1 MPASPLNSLPNDP
14 DLPSDSGFIESE
26 SNDSWADFVDLS
38 GAGERTLAPELR
50 SSGSPDD
57 SFAVNSKFAMTMKG
71 DGDLEEEGFEASRL
85 PEIIGGYQVG
95 RRLGR
100 GGMGEV
106 FLAEHRSMGRTV
118 ALKILPIRWLNRAS
132 SVDRFYEEIRAA
144 SRLMHPNIVTAFDA
158 GQAEGIHYL
167 AMEYV
172 DGVTLSQAVA
182 QEGPMSVG
190 DATSAIRQAAFA
202 LHHAHTAGI
211 IHRDVKPGNL
221 MRSREGTI
229 KLLDLGLA
237 RFSHQWHSAGRSGE
251 RGDEVDPK
259 SVASGSGDSPSPGDS
274 SDFPMPGSSLQI
286 VSSRRRS
293 LLGTLSFISP
303 EQLENPEAA
312 DARSDQYSLGAT
324 LFYLLVGHPPFQGEL
339 IDQVY
344 GHRHGEIP
352 DLMSFRQDVD
362 LTLANVVNRMLAK
375 RPAERY
381 GSMDEVA
388 RAMAPYDNDRS
399 TPAWVLDFSQRKSSD
414 EGSTAGEPSRKSNL
428 TRTEGLSILGIDLG
442 MTHAATAVGLSDR
455 RIQGGWPVAGDG
467 GPQSLFRMA
476 VAELSSAIKSTGS
489 PGNSSPLLFGQPA
502 YELRRNHPRRVSHCQ
517 MMYFDRPDLQRR
529 IDGRMCPAEVTAALC
544 LRHLVGT
551 TLMNH
556 ELARQAGIT
565 DADLIG
571 EKGLPAGKAYQS
583 IDTVLGSNWHRHET
597 WPDAVA
603 ITVPTCYDQ
612 LHRRAIHTAAQL
624 AGLPST
630 RLIDRS
636 LAVTRFA
643 LEQSQPGSTTRYKY
657 KGTDESDE
665 DGLNSMID
673 DLDAA
678 VLYVGLTG
686 QALDVAVLR
695 KRNLKI
701 EQLASAGHWR
711 HGSIVWTS
719 RLVELI
725 SSKLAQLPSAAKQFD
740 PKSPDAQRQRLIYA
754 AKVQMAGERAMNSLL
769 LMPST
774 KVEIQHL
781 GQTQTITITRDQWL
795 AACEDLLQAIEQAIQ
810 TSCQRADVNLET
822 LTKCFVLSPILR
834 LPPIRQ
840 RVFAGLPPSA
850 EVEFFDYT
858 DAARGAVACV
868 AAELPGNR
876 GGLLPVQ
883 SRTSHSVGF
892 IVADR
897 GGNRK
902 ILPIIA
908 RQTNTP
914 ARSNRQLGG
923 KTKDNH
929 LTLAL
934 VESSGVDDEAW
945 QTLGRHSIAVNP
957 GDQAPVRRLGF
968 EIDINGLLSVHI
980 ERPELGRT
988 VQLPALPQLAV
999 TTEQWEDWREWVAAH
1014 A

>member
-1 MPASPLNSLPNDP
+1 MGANQ
-14 DLPSDSGFIESE
+14 SGSIEPE
-26 SNDSWADFVDLS
+26 SGDSWADVVQLS
-38 GAGERTLAPELR
+38 GTGEQTLAPDQH
-50 SSGSPDD
+50 SSGDNDD
-57 SFAVNSKFAMTMKG
+57 SFAISSQFAIAAD
-71 DGDLEEEGFEASRL
+71 DGRKIAGQGSEDPDESRL
-85 PEIIGGYQVG
+85 PEFIGGYQIG
-95 RRLGR
+95 KRLGS

-106 FLAEHRSMGRTV
+106 FMAVHRSMGRNV
-118 ALKILPIRWLNRAS
+118 ALKILPIRWLHRAS

-158 GQAEGIHYL
+158 GQAEGIHFL

-182 QEGPMSVG
+182 QEGPMSIG

-237 RFSHQWHSAGRSGE
+237 RFSYQWHSAERSGE
-251 RGDEVDPK
+251 PGYPDVTSSDADRNADSS
-259 SVASGSGDSPSPGDS
+259 SVQDS
-274 SDFPMPGSSLQI
+274 SDPPSPGSSLQI

-303 EQLENPEAA
+303 EQLEDPESA

-362 LTLANVVNRMLAK
+362 LTLANVVRRMLAK
-375 RPAERY
+375 RPGERY

-399 TPAWVLDFSQRKSSD
+399 TPAWVLDFSQRKLSD
-414 EGSTAGEPSRKSNL
+414 EGSTSGEPNRKTTS
-428 TRTEGLSILGIDLG
+428 TSTEGLSILGIDLG

-455 RIQGGWPVAGDG
+455 RIQAGWPVAGDG

-476 VAELSSAIKSTGS
+476 VAELSSPITSAGS
-489 PGNSSPLLFGQPA
+489 SGNSSSLLFGQPA

-517 MMYFDRPDLQRR
+517 LMYFDRPDLQRR
-529 IDGRMCPAEVTAALC
+529 IDGRMCPAEVATSLC

-556 ELARQAGIT
+556 ELARDAGIT
-565 DADLIG
+565 NADLIS
-571 EKGLPAGKAYQS
+571 EIGLPGGKAYHS
-583 IDTVLGSNWHRHET
+583 IDTVLGSNWHRHES

-612 LHRRAIHTAAQL
+612 LHRRGIHTAAQL
-624 AGLPST
+624 AGLPSI

-643 LEQSQPGSTTRYKY
+643 FEQSQNGSTARHKY
-657 KGTDESDE
+657 KELE
-665 DGLNSMID
+665 DSKEENADAIID
-673 DLDAA
+673 DLDAT

-686 QALDVAVLR
+686 QALDVAVIR

-725 SSKLAQLPSAAKQFD
+725 SSKLSPLPATAPRHDSHSADSQTAD
-740 PKSPDAQRQRLIYA
+740 SQRQRLIYA

-781 GQTQTITITRDQWL
+781 GQTQTITITRDEWL
-795 AACEDLLQAIEQAIQ
+795 AACDDLLQAIEHAIQ
-810 TSCQRADVNLET
+810 TSCERANISIET
-822 LTKCFVLSPILR
+822 LTRCFVLSPILR

-840 RVFAGLPPSA
+840 RVFAGLPPN
-850 EVEFFDYT
+850 VQLEFFDYT

-892 IVADR
+892 VVADQR
-897 GGNRK
+897 GKRK
-902 ILPIIA
+902 ILPIIS
-908 RQTNTP
+908 RQTSTP

-923 KTKDNH
+923 KTKDNQ

-945 QTLGRHSIAVNP
+945 QTLGRHSITVDH
-957 GDQAPVRRLGF
+957 GDEAPVRRLGF
-968 EIDINGLLSVHI
+968 EIDINGLLSVHM
-980 ERPELGRT
+980 ENPELGRT

-999 TTEQWEDWREWVAAH
+999 TPEQWENWREWVAAH